1 MENCTL
7 YQFENEDLTDLF
19 TQNDDFWSVLF
30 EWGFIKSLTVASG
43 ISTIL
48 STPLVYNI
56 IVYNFNKHYRLFHF
70 VLLYSLE

>member
-7 YQFENEDLTDLF
+7 HEFENEDLT
-19 TQNDDFWSVLF
+19 DFWSVLF

-43 ISTIL
+43 ILSIL

-56 IVYNFNKHYRLFHF
+56 IVYNSNKHYRLET
-70 VLLYSLE
+70 VAKKSGLAKN